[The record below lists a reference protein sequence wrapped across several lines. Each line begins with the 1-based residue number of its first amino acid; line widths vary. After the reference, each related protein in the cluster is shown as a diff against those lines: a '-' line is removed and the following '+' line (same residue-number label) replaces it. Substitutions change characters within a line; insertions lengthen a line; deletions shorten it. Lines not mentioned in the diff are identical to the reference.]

1 MTVKLAAGSDVI
13 RKYPESDVSTVRSI
27 PVLELLIV
35 TAALGTTDPFGSV
48 TVPSIALV
56 NWANA
61 EEQMKVSANSTLA
74 DLESNFPGYVLIS
87 LSLHVCTNADFNQT
101 HHSFWREMGIE
112 PE

>member
-1 MTVKLAAGSDVI
+1 MVKLAAGSDVI

-61 EEQMKVSANSTLA
+61 AEKVKVSANSMPA
-74 DLESNFPGYVLIS
+74 DLDRNLTTYIFIS
-87 LSLHVCTNADFNQT
+87 LSFLCLQSPSSIKCIT
-101 HHSFWREMGIE
+101 RLG
-112 PE
+112 